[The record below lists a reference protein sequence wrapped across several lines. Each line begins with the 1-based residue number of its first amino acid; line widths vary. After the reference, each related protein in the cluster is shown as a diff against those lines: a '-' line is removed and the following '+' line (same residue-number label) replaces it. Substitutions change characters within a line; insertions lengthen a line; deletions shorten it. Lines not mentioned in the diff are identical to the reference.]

1 MRLPVDNVVAFDSND
16 KASRAFEAGQIVHLN
31 NHSQEAM
38 SFDQLTVLSDVTLR
52 DRVVT
57 SLRDLITSGQLKPG
71 TRLVET
77 DLASRLGVSRGP
89 LREALRDLVQ
99 EGLIESVPYKGM
111 TVAPTR
117 LEDLRELLSLR
128 ATLEQFAFRLVWKQ
142 RSDESLA
149 DLSERQ
155 RILQSAI
162 TAGDQGKILA
172 AHLTLHDWVFEES
185 GHSLLLSNWQGL
197 QSRLQFYLA
206 FISGAAAGE
215 AGQIDSHETYLDLA
229 SGSSLIAL
237 VRHLEDHG
245 EGAEQRLSDILD
257 GSAG

>member
-1 MRLPVDNVVAFDSND
+1 
-16 KASRAFEAGQIVHLN
+16 
-31 NHSQEAM
+31 M

-117 LEDLRELLSLR
+117 LEDLRELLTLR
-128 ATLEQFAFRLVWKQ
+128 AALEQFAFRLIWKR

-162 TAGDQGKILA
+162 AAGDQAAILT
-172 AHLTLHDWVFEES
+172 AHLALHDWVFEEA
-185 GHSLLLSNWQGL
+185 GHALLLSSWQAL

-206 FISGAAAGE
+206 YISGAAAND
-215 AGQIDSHETYLDLA
+215 AGQLDNHESYLEFA
-229 SGSSLIAL
+229 TGNSLIAI
-237 VRHLEDHG
+237 VRHLECHG
-245 EGAEQRLSDILD
+245 EGAARRLSAILD
-257 GSAG
+257 RGNS